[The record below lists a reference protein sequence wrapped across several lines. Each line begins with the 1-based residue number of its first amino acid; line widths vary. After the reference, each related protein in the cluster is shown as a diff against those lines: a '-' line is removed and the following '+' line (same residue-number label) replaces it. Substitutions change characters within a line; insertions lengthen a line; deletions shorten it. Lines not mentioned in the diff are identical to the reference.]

1 MKMLIA
7 AEFVISPSQ
16 KYSKHPFNHTMRCY
30 KTMTLDT
37 LSYIAW
43 ANLINTV
50 LRERM
55 QTLKAHIE

>member
-30 KTMTLDT
+30 KMMTLDT
-37 LSYIAW
+37 LSYIVW
-43 ANLINTV
+43 AAYVSKLPVIDATFNS
-50 LRERM
+50 
-55 QTLKAHIE
+55 KYP